1 MYGSD
6 AKKLTN
12 DAYEWV
18 RSNYKEIS

>member
-1 MYGSD
+1 MYGTD